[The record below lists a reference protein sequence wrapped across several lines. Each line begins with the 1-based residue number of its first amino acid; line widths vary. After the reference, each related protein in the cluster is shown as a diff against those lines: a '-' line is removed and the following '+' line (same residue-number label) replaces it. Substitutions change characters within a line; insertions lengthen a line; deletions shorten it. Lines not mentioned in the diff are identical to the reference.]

1 MHVIVTFSA
10 VLVQICAVLDSG
22 AVSRLCN
29 RAITSAAI
37 LLATW
42 PLINGL
48 MGSDLLM
55 ISNHSKT
62 GLSTI
67 YLLITNI
74 KNTNT
79 NIKNNINLANATKKM
94 PYRQNTAFLCNIITK
109 LLWVLTYLASSA
121 FLSLHTAV

>member
-1 MHVIVTFSA
+1 MDDPGFTSIKFMFSQKHKNCDRVTYMIVTFSA
-10 VLVQICAVLDSG
+10 VLVHICAVLDSG

-55 ISNHSKT
+55 I
-62 GLSTI
+62 
-67 YLLITNI
+67 
-74 KNTNT
+74 
-79 NIKNNINLANATKKM
+79 NNQSKKM
-94 PYRQNTAFLCNIITK
+94 FY
-109 LLWVLTYLASSA
+109 
-121 FLSLHTAV
+121 LSLCTNYID